1 MAEKSLLDE
10 LDLQFQEKAD
20 PKMLEIMSK
29 LGSALAMIYKQVS
42 RPLIL
47 PKIFKIQGQVE
58 VTKQASVNVKNLDE
72 LGAFFKSLEQKLALL
87 SNAVSSAPP
96 PVVNI
101 PKFEMPKMSAASGVD
116 PKLIDLLESLEEK
129 IDKLQPQEMKFPKKI
144 SVDNFPVTLTP
155 QPVTNININPLQ
167 GVIKT
172 SSTTVGTALTTLPGY
187 GQLPNRRSLVI
198 YNNSANVIYVGG
210 SDVTASNGIP
220 VAGGDF
226 SNVFD
231 AGYNQIIYGIA
242 STSGN
247 DIRVLESATR
257 SEPYIS
263 DQA

>member
-1 MAEKSLLDE
+1 MTQIDD
-10 LDLQFQEKAD
+10 LDLTFQEKAD
-20 PKMLEIMSK
+20 PKMLDIMSK

-42 RPLIL
+42 KPLIL

-58 VTKQASVNVKNLDE
+58 VTKQASVNVKNLNE
-72 LGAFFKSLEQKLALL
+72 LGAFFKSLEQKLSLL
-87 SNAVSSAPP
+87 SNAVSTAPP

-101 PKFEMPKMSAASGVD
+101 PKFEIPKMTQQGID

-144 SVDNFPVTLTP
+144 SIDNFPITLTP
-155 QPVTNININPLQ
+155 QPVTNINLNPLQ

-172 SSTTVGTALTTLPGY
+172 SSTTVGTSLTTLPGY
-187 GQLPNRRSLVI
+187 GQLPNRRSMVI
-198 YNNSANVIYVGG
+198 YNASSNTIHIGG
-210 SDVTASNGIP
+210 SDVTTSNGIP
-220 VAGGDF
+220 VASGDY
-226 SNVFD
+226 SNIFD

-242 STSGN
+242 ATSGN